1 MVDSVHHLSSS
12 WDSPDAKNVDFIY
25 PHLAALFANSYA
37 DSAKLELM
45 DPQISPT
52 YGNLVGLPPVLV
64 DVGECEMLRGA
75 AEQLY
80 VLMRTPLLI
89 LLIWLHLM
97 MVILFRYHR
106 LKRDG
111 NDVRLNVAV
120 DMPHAYL
127 LFEAAASD
135 ECTALGDTFRKIAEF
150 LEEVIPG
157 DVPPVLIAHR
167 CKGSLGEESG
177 SPGEGDLTELVPAV
191 CDDLVYVTPRHS
203 VPVADELI
211 ECGQNENPFM

>member
-1 MVDSVHHLSSS
+1 M
-12 WDSPDAKNVDFIY
+12 
-25 PHLAALFANSYA
+25 
-37 DSAKLELM
+37 
-45 DPQISPT
+45 
-52 YGNLVGLPPVLV
+52 
-64 DVGECEMLRGA
+64 
-75 AEQLY
+75 
-80 VLMRTPLLI
+80 

-97 MVILFRYHR
+97 MVMLFRYQR

-157 DVPPVLIAHR
+157 GVPPILIAHR
-167 CKGSLGEESG
+167 CKGSLAEESG
-177 SPGEGDLTELVPAV
+177 SPGEGDLPELVPAVCDDLVYVTPRHSVPVADELVPAV

-211 ECGQNENPFM
+211 ECGENENPFM